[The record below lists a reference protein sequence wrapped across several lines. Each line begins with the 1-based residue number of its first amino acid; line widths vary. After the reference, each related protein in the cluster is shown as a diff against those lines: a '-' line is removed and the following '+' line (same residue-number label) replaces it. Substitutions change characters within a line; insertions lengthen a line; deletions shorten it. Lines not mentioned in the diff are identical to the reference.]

1 MDDQIL
7 SLYARGMS
15 TRDIVGAF
23 QEMYGADISA
33 GLVSQ
38 VTNAV
43 IEQVVEWQS
52 RPLDAVYPIGYM
64 DCIVLKIRQD
74 KRVINKAIYLVL
86 GINIEG
92 HKELLGLWMSDN
104 EGAKF

>member
-7 SLYARGMS
+7 CLYARGMS

-23 QEMYGADISA
+23 KEMYGADISA

-43 IEQVVEWQS
+43 IEKVV
-52 RPLDAVYPIGYM
+52 A
-64 DCIVLKIRQD
+64 RQ
-74 KRVINKAIYLVL
+74 
-86 GINIEG
+86 
-92 HKELLGLWMSDN
+92 
-104 EGAKF
+104 